1 MKKLIS
7 YFIRGL
13 LIFVPAAL
21 TVFAVVWAFT
31 TVDGIFRSLLRINI
45 PGIGLVIILV
55 LIFTIGLLASNFI
68 GRKFFS
74 IIDNLFAK
82 IPLAKLLY
90 SASKD
95 FINAFTGDKRSFDK
109 PVTVELIPGGPR
121 ALGFITN
128 DDLTL
133 LSLPGSVAVYMPQS
147 YNFAGQLLIFG
158 KNSVTPLQLDPAD
171 TMKFIVSGGV
181 SGN

>member
-1 MKKLIS
+1 MRRIAK
-7 YFIRGL
+7 YFVRGL

-21 TVFAVVWAFT
+21 TIFAVIWAFT
-31 TVDGIFRSLLRINI
+31 TIDGIFRSLFRINI
-45 PGIGLVIILV
+45 PGLGLVVILV
-55 LIFTIGLLASNFI
+55 LIFVIGLLASNFI

-74 IIDNLFAK
+74 IIDKLFAK
-82 IPLAKLLY
+82 VPLAKLLY

-95 FINAFTGDKRSFDK
+95 FIKAFTGDKKSFDK
-109 PVTVELIPGGPR
+109 PVAVELIPGGPR

-128 DDLTL
+128 DDLAS
-133 LSLPGSVAVYMPQS
+133 LSLAGSVAVYMPQS

-158 KNSVTPLQLDPAD
+158 KDSVTPLQLNPAD

-181 SGN
+181 SGQ

>member
-1 MKKLIS
+1 MRRIAK
-7 YFIRGL
+7 YFVRGL

-21 TVFAVVWAFT
+21 TIFAVVWAFT
-31 TVDGIFRSLLRINI
+31 TLDGIFRSLLRINI
-45 PGIGLVIILV
+45 PGLGLAIILV
-55 LIFTIGLLASNFI
+55 LIFVIGLLASNFI

-74 IIDNLFAK
+74 IIDKLFAK
-82 IPLAKLLY
+82 VPLAKLLY

-95 FINAFTGDKRSFDK
+95 FVKAFTGDKKSFDK

-128 DDLTL
+128 DDLT
-133 LSLPGSVAVYMPQS
+133 SLTLGGSVAVYMPQS
-147 YNFAGQLLIFG
+147 YNFAGQLLIFA
-158 KNSVTPLQLDPAD
+158 KDHVTPLQIDSAD
-171 TMKFIVSGGV
+171 AMKFIVSGGV